1 MNKKIAL
8 LNLTRKWYFGVAG
21 LGKEESK
28 ESAVYTINLRLY
40 KVSERPHW
48 KYRKSL
54 TLNPPKWHLRL
65 RRKRGEIAGVF
76 IAAKQGD
83 LKSWRSSGP
92 Y

>member
-1 MNKKIAL
+1 MNHKIAL
-8 LNLTRKWYFGVAG
+8 LNRTRKWSFGLAG

-54 TLNPPKWHLRL
+54 TFDRPKWHLR
-65 RRKRGEIAGVF
+65 
-76 IAAKQGD
+76 
-83 LKSWRSSGP
+83 
-92 Y
+92 